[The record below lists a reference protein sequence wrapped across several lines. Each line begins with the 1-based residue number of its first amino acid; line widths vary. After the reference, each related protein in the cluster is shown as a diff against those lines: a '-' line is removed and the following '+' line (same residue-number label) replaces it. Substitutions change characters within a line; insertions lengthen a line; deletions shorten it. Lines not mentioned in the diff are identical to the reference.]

1 MSRARAWSGV
11 IVAAVLAL
19 GAAGAG
25 AQGFS
30 QKGADSP
37 GTRSARSD
45 CEGEA
50 RRRGYV
56 VLATGNY
63 QQYREGWSIDMRV
76 RDSRGRESTGSCF
89 VETGSGDVS
98 LYGFAWGNDS
108 GGSNSF
114 EFNCAS
120 IDTKYR
126 ECQLPVDGRARV
138 VKRFSEAKC
147 DEGRGWGQR
156 GDRVWVDHGCRA
168 RFEVVRGGSGG
179 GSGGNGRVDCRSQS
193 GRYAEC
199 RIDRGYVGRLERD
212 YSGGRCSQGNW
223 GSSDGL
229 VWVRNGCQGRFA
241 LQRREWWRQRRRRR
255 ESRAAAAGRDAVPQR
270 GASPRHGC
278 AQRGQCAPARVVLG
292 DVRRGFL
299 PRFVDPCPVPLL
311 SGFEPRRSVA
321 LNQRRRFVLAPHRQ
335 LQACHSIE

>member
-1 MSRARAWSGV
+1 MSRARAWTG
-11 IVAAVLAL
+11 AAVAVMLAL
-19 GAAGAG
+19 GAAGADV
-25 AQGFS
+25 QDFS

-37 GTRSARSD
+37 ATRSARSD

-50 RRRGYV
+50 RRRGYA

-63 QQYREGWSIDMRV
+63 RQYREGWSIDMRV
-76 RDSRGRESTGSCF
+76 RDGRGRESTGSCF
-89 VETGSGDVS
+89 VETRSGDVS
-98 LYGFAWGNDS
+98 LYGFGWGSDN
-108 GGSNSF
+108 GGANSF

-147 DEGRGWGQR
+147 EEGRGWGQR
-156 GDRVWVDHGCRA
+156 GDRIWVDQGCRA
-168 RFEVVRGGSGG
+168 RFEVVRGG

-193 GRYAEC
+193 RRYAEC

-229 VWVRNGCQGRFA
+229 VWVQNGCQGRFA
-241 LQRREWWRQRRRRR
+241 LQRLNGGGNDGANPGQQQRAETQCRNEARRR
-255 ESRAAAAGRDAVPQR
+255 GM
-270 GASPRHGC
+270 
-278 AQRGQCAPARVVLG
+278 
-292 DVRRGFL
+292 DVRNVANARPRGSYWETTVEGTYRGSSTRAL
-299 PRFVDPCPVPLL
+299 CRYDPDSNRVDL
-311 SGFEPRRSVA
+311 S
-321 LNQRRRFVLAPHRQ
+321 L
-335 LQACHSIE
+335 